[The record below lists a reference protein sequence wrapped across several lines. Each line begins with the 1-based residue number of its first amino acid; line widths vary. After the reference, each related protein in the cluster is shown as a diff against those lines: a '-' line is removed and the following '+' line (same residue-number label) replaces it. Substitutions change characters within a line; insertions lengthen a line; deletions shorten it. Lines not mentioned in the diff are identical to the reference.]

1 MWNLAW
7 FLFVIYV
14 IKGVI
19 CCDKILNSI
28 GIKNLYIER
37 WQRKKER
44 KKGRKKKYTK
54 KVRKKEKKK
63 DRKFCKRSI

>member
-1 MWNLAW
+1 MVCVECTC

-28 GIKNLYIER
+28 EIQGLYIKR
-37 WQRKKER
+37 WQRMKEIETERKKKDGKKER
-44 KKGRKKKYTK
+44 
-54 KVRKKEKKK
+54 
-63 DRKFCKRSI
+63 